1 MDTRVKSTYM
11 CAYTINY
18 ECTDWDAQWMASY
31 HSYVETHLYLAASL
45 IRAFADDGGAV
56 VLFEGQKALCIGDQL
71 DSSPPTHDARKMC
84 ICHIITKT

>member
-56 VLFEGQKALCIGDQL
+56 VLPSKGKKHCVLETSLIPRHPRTMLEKCAYVI
-71 DSSPPTHDARKMC
+71 
-84 ICHIITKT
+84 